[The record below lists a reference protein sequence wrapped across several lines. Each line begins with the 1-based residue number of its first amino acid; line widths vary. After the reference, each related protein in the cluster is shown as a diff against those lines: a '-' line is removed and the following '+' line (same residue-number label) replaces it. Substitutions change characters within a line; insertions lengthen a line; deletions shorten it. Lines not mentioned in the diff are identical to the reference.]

1 MKVGLLDTLGARHG
15 RYWAAFL
22 KELGVEV
29 LTPALPVAE
38 ALALGQESL
47 PDAPVQVQ
55 LVLGRVLE
63 LGRVDAV
70 LLPQTPAAANDA
82 WGEALTE
89 LLPRR
94 LSGLP
99 SLVALPDGG
108 DAMVPAA
115 QDLGQRLTGNPG
127 RVRLALERVKP
138 LANLGR
144 EEMPPL
150 GRGSRVTVAVIGPRA
165 LLGDPDLSAG
175 LRAALE
181 DLGLH
186 GVYSPDLPASQVAA
200 RGERI
205 ERAAA
210 PAGEKELFGALK
222 LLEGKSA
229 VRGFVLAA
237 PARDAAHRTAL
248 DRLAGKT
255 HKPVLVLD
263 VDAGQPQ
270 EQGRAQW
277 PELEAFRDRVTLGA
291 AARPASAPGAGEDA

>member
-1 MKVGLLDTLGARHG
+1 MKVGLLDSLGARRG

-29 LTPALPVAE
+29 VQPALPAAE
-38 ALALGQESL
+38 ALALGQASL
-47 PDAPVQVQ
+47 PNEPVQVQ

-70 LLPQTPAAANDA
+70 LVPQTPAVASDA
-82 WGEALTE
+82 WGEALTD

-99 SLVALPDGG
+99 PLIAIPDGG
-108 DAMVPAA
+108 EALVTAA
-115 QDLGQRLTGNPG
+115 AELGQRFTGNPG

-138 LANLGR
+138 LAAEKR

-150 GRGSRVTVAVIGPRA
+150 SRGSRVTVAVIGPRA
-165 LLGDPDLSAG
+165 LLADPDLSGG
-175 LRAALE
+175 LRTAL
-181 DLGLH
+181 DALGLY
-186 GVYSPDLPASQVAA
+186 GVFSSDLPASQVAA
-200 RGERI
+200 RGERL
-205 ERAAA
+205 ENAARA

-222 LLEGKSA
+222 LLDGKSA
-229 VRGFVLAA
+229 VRGVLLAS

-248 DRLAGKT
+248 NRLAAMT
-255 HKPVLVLD
+255 HKPALVID
-263 VDAGQPQ
+263 VDAGQT
-270 EQGRAQW
+270 GW

-291 AARPASAPGAGEDA
+291 PARPAGPEAGA

>member
-1 MKVGLLDTLGARHG
+1 MKVGLLDSLGARSG

-29 LTPALPVAE
+29 VTPALPAAG
-38 ALALGQESL
+38 ALELGQASL
-47 PDAPVQVQ
+47 PGEPVHVQ
-55 LVLGRVLE
+55 LALGRVLE

-70 LLPQTPAAANDA
+70 LVPQTPHVRGDA
-82 WGEALTE
+82 WGEALAE

-99 SLVALPDGG
+99 QIIALPDGG
-108 DAMVPAA
+108 PEMVAA
-115 QDLGQRLTGNPG
+115 ATELGQRLTRNPG

-138 LANLGR
+138 LAAGGR

-150 GRGSRVTVAVIGPRA
+150 ARGSRVTVAVIGPRA

-181 DLGLH
+181 ELGLH

-205 ERAAA
+205 ERPGTA
-210 PAGEKELFGALK
+210 PAGEKELFGSLK
-222 LLEGKSA
+222 VLEGKSA
-229 VRGFVLAA
+229 VRGIVFAA
-237 PARDAAHRTAL
+237 PARDAAHRGAL
-248 DRLAGKT
+248 ERLAQGT
-255 HKPVLVLD
+255 HKPALVLD
-263 VDAGQPQ
+263 VDAGQT
-270 EQGRAQW
+270 GW
-277 PELEAFRDRVTLGA
+277 PELAAFRDRVTVGA
-291 AARPASAPGAGEDA
+291 AARPAATETE